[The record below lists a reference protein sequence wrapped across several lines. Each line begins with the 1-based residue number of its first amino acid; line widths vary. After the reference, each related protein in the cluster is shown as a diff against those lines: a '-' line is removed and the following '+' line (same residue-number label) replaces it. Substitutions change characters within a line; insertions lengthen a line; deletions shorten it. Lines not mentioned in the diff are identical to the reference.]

1 MVCSLKGGFDMNHYY
16 AKWHGSEMDGRWNVI
31 QVLEGQARYFV
42 LKGELEEA
50 DPLPFLSHGW
60 IEGNDFTDGED
71 YIPLADWKQHEGVL
85 IKF

>member
-1 MVCSLKGGFDMNHYY
+1 MNHYY
-16 AKWHGSEMDGRWNVI
+16 VKWHGNKVDGRWNVI

-50 DPLPFLSHGW
+50 NTMPFLSHGW
-60 IEGNDFTDGED
+60 IEENSFTDGEE
-71 YIPLADWKQHEGVL
+71 YIPLVDWKKHEGVL